1 MFNPSRDEARAFLF
15 AAWRKRCGGLPM
27 TPLEDM
33 TAQLIERHPEYHALL
48 SDPERYRDADF
59 ATERGASNPFLH
71 LMMHMTIEEQLS
83 IGQPFGIREHFMRL
97 TRKYGSEH
105 EAQHAMMECLTEMIQ
120 QAQTRNAAPDAAVY
134 FSCLERQ

>member
-1 MFNPSRDEARAFLF
+1 MFTPSRDEARSFLF
-15 AAWRKRCGGLPM
+15 AAWRKQCDGMPM

-33 TAQLIERHPEYHALL
+33 AAQLIERHPEYHDLL

-59 ATERGASNPFLH
+59 QTGGGEVNPFLH
-71 LMMHMTIEEQLS
+71 LMMHVAIEEQLS
-83 IGQPFGIREHFMRL
+83 IGQPFGIREQFARL

-105 EAQHAMMECLTEMIQ
+105 EAQHAMMECLSEMIR
-120 QAQTRNAAPDAAVY
+120 QAQARNASPDAAVY